1 MALDAGVMSV
11 TLEFAKDLKD
21 ADWFGKQDPYCIIRV
36 GGQTFRTRTAVD
48 GGRNPVWNETF
59 RFNIIN
65 ENSVDVEIKDE
76 DVGKDDVIGTA
87 TFSLAKARE
96 SGTDRIQAAVVSKKS
111 RKQRGFLSI
120 ALSWEPNKALK
131 PSVATQPAAPHFHY
145 MPHHHPAP
153 QHVYYTAAPAPP
165 PAGYYAAPAAP
176 APGPAAYY
184 AAAPAPAPVY
194 AAPPQPAAAPAAYG
208 APVAAYGHQ
217 PQPAYGFYPA
227 VPVSH

>member
-1 MALDAGVMSV
+1 MALDAGVMAV

-21 ADWFGKQDPYCIIRV
+21 SDWFGKQDPYCIIRV

-131 PSVATQPAAPHFHY
+131 SGGAHAAAAPMPQQHY
-145 MPHHHPAP
+145 
-153 QHVYYTAAPAPP
+153 QHAPP
-165 PAGYYAAPAAP
+165 AMV
-176 APGPAAYY
+176 Y
-184 AAAPAPAPVY
+184 AAAPAPAYYAMGPPPPPAAYY
-194 AAPPQPAAAPAAYG
+194 AAPPPAAAYYPAAAYPA
-208 APVAAYGHQ
+208 APMAYP
-217 PQPAYGFYPA
+217 PQPYPA
-227 VPVSH
+227 GAALVPGHL

>member
-21 ADWFGKQDPYCIIRV
+21 ADWFGKQDPYCIIRI

-59 RFNIIN
+59 RFNVIN
-65 ENSVDVEIKDE
+65 ENNVDVEIKDE
-76 DVGKDDVIGTA
+76 DVGKDDLIGTC

-96 SGTDRIQAAVVSKKS
+96 SGSDRIQAPVVSKKS

-131 PSVATQPAAPHFHY
+131 PTVTTQPAAPHYHY
-145 MPHHHPAP
+145 MPHAALQPAYYAAP
-153 QHVYYTAAPAPP
+153 PVYAAPATPMAYYPSPAP
-165 PAGYYAAPAAP
+165 PAGYYAPAQAPT
-176 APGPAAYY
+176 Y
-184 AAAPAPAPVY
+184 AAQ
-194 AAPPQPAAAPAAYG
+194 PPPAAAAY
-208 APVAAYGHQ
+208 PQQ
-217 PQPAYGFYPA
+217 PQQPQYAFYPA
-227 VPVSH
+227 VPVGH

>member
-21 ADWFGKQDPYCIIRV
+21 SDWFGKQDPYCIIRV

-59 RFNIIN
+59 RFNVIN

-76 DVGKDDVIGTA
+76 DVGRDDLIGTA

-96 SGTDRIQAAVVSKKS
+96 SGADRIQAGVVSKKS

-120 ALSWEPNKALK
+120 VLSWAPNKALK
-131 PSVATQPAAPHFHY
+131 SDGAHAAAPLPQHHQHYQHPPAMVYAAVPAPAYYAVPAAP
-145 MPHHHPAP
+145 PA
-153 QHVYYTAAPAPP
+153 
-165 PAGYYAAPAAP
+165 
-176 APGPAAYY
+176 AAYY
-184 AAAPAPAPVY
+184 AAPPPPAAYYPAAYPPAPGAY
-194 AAPPQPAAAPAAYG
+194 PPQP
-208 APVAAYGHQ
+208 
-217 PQPAYGFYPA
+217 YPGA
-227 VPVSH
+227 VPVQGPR